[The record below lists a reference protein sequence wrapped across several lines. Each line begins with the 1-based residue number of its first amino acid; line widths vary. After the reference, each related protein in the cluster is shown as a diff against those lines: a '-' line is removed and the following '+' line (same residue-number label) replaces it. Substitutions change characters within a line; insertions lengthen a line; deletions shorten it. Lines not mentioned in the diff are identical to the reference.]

1 MAVQAIIMAGGE
13 GTRLRPLTC
22 DVPKPLVPVLD
33 KPVMEYALQLL
44 RRHGIT
50 EIGATLFYLPERIT
64 QHFGDGADWG
74 VSMRYWQEQKPV
86 GTAGS
91 VLMAKDDLDE
101 TFVVLSGDGLTDCDL
116 SRALDFHRQSGAVA
130 TLVMKRV
137 PVPLEYGVVITE
149 GGGRVRRFVE
159 KPGWGEVFSDTVNTG
174 IYILQR
180 EVLDMVP
187 AGQSYDFGRD
197 LFPLLVAQKKPVFG
211 WVMDGYWC
219 DIGNQEAYV
228 QAQVDFLQGRVAL
241 DAAMQPDEEGRYIA
255 PDAQIAPD
263 AVVAG
268 PCWIGSGARI
278 LSGAVIGAHAVIGEK
293 AEVGVGASVKQSVLW
308 RGAEVGQRAQVRG
321 AVIGR
326 GARAGDEARLFEGSV
341 LGDGSAL
348 GARTHLS
355 PGVKVW
361 PGKQV
366 DDGLRLHG
374 NLVWG
379 DVQRWSVDGSGVTAR
394 TPEQAAM
401 LGAAWAHTVK
411 AREVALMRG
420 GGAIAQAQYAAVS
433 AGLMAQGVRVTLI
446 GEGTVPM
453 LRSMQRQLALPAGIF
468 VHGTRLEIT
477 GRLGSAP
484 TRDAQRGLETLA
496 IRQDFPCAFEGA
508 AMTPRLVQDAQAFY
522 IGALAARADSQAIT
536 AYPPRIA
543 IFVHN
548 GIQRM
553 QAEALVEALHLHKV
567 RVEQDEAVHVAA
579 WETGFLLAADGESA
593 VVFDSEGM
601 PDEAQQA
608 MLRYQALLTG
618 GASEIVAPVH
628 APRTLEQVA
637 AETQA
642 KVLRVKS
649 AREAMMQ
656 ALLDAPSA
664 RQPERLW
671 QMDVQFDGL
680 AAIVALISLLA
691 RRSTTLRGL
700 LVAQPKVQRATREVA
715 CALADNGRILR
726 ALAEEAENADLTD
739 GLRVEHD
746 RGWAL
751 LLPVPAQ
758 GVLRV
763 LGEAQD
769 AEFAKELCDRY
780 VQRIEQIA
788 REKM

>member
-1 MAVQAIIMAGGE
+1 MAVRAIIMAGGE

-33 KPVMEYALQLL
+33 RPVMEYALQLL
-44 RRHGIT
+44 KRHGIT
-50 EIGATLFYLPERIT
+50 EVGATLFYLPERIT
-64 QHFGDGADWG
+64 QHFGDGAAWG
-74 VSMRYWQEQKPV
+74 VSLRYWQEQTPV

-91 VLMAKDDLDE
+91 VLMARDDLDD

-116 SRALDFHRQSGAVA
+116 TKALDFHKQSGAVA

-149 GGGRVRRFVE
+149 GAGRVRRFVE

-180 EVLDMVP
+180 EVLDLVP

-197 LFPLLVAQKKPVFG
+197 LFPQLVAQQKPVFG

-228 QAQVDFLQGRVAL
+228 QAQVDFLQGHVAL
-241 DAAMQPDEEGRYIA
+241 DAALKPDDEGRCIA
-255 PDAQIAPD
+255 SDARIAPD
-263 AVVAG
+263 AVITG
-268 PCWIGSGARI
+268 PCWIGGGARI

-293 AEVGVGASVKQSVLW
+293 VTVGAGASVKQSVLW
-308 RGAEVGQRAQVRG
+308 RGASVGQRAQVRG
-321 AVIGR
+321 AVVGK
-326 GARAGDEARLFEGSV
+326 GARVGDEARLFEGSV
-341 LGDGSAL
+341 LGDASVL
-348 GARTHLS
+348 GARAHLS

-361 PGKQV
+361 PGKHV
-366 DDGLRLHG
+366 DDGLRLSG

-379 DVQRWSVDGSGVTAR
+379 DVQRWSVDGSGVMAR

-401 LGAAWAHTVK
+401 LGAAWAHAVK
-411 AREVALMRG
+411 AHEVALMRG
-420 GGAIAQAQYAAVS
+420 GGAVAQAQYAAVS
-433 AGLMAQGVRVTLI
+433 AGLIAQGVRVTLI

-453 LRSMQRQLALPAGIF
+453 LRSMQRQLAVPAGIY
-468 VHGTRLEIT
+468 VHGTRLEVT
-477 GRLGSAP
+477 GKMGSAP
-484 TRDAQRGLETLA
+484 TRDAQRSLETLA
-496 IRQDFPCAFEGA
+496 IRQDFPGAFEGTA
-508 AMTPRLVQDAQAFY
+508 VLPRHVHDAQAFY
-522 IGALAARADSQAIT
+522 IGALAARADSKAIA

-543 IFVHN
+543 IFAHS
-548 GIQRM
+548 GIQQM
-553 QAEALVEALHLHKV
+553 QAEALIEALHLPQA
-567 RVEQDEAVHVAA
+567 RVVHGEAVRVAA

-593 VVFDSEGM
+593 VAFDSEGM
-601 PDEAQQA
+601 PDEASQA
-608 MLRYQALLTG
+608 MLRYQALLAG
-618 GASEIVAPVH
+618 GVTEMIAPVH
-628 APRTLEQVA
+628 APRTLERIA
-637 AETQA
+637 TDAQA
-642 KVLRVKS
+642 TVTRVKS

-664 RQPERLW
+664 QQPERLW

-680 AAIVALISLLA
+680 AAIVAVTSLLA
-691 RRSTTLRGL
+691 QRSTTLRGL
-700 LVAQPKVQRATREVA
+700 LIAQPKVQRATREVA

-769 AEFAKELCDRY
+769 AEFAQELCDRY
-780 VQRIEQIA
+780 ARRIEQIA